1 MQLSLNIHN
10 SDIENCNKKK
20 IKKKEKKRKK
30 KYYYDN
36 TFCLLSFYMINVE
49 KFSRALF
56 LFFYFNNWKGT
67 NYFTARG
74 SSRNISP
81 KLHDNSRT
89 MIL

>member
-1 MQLSLNIHN
+1 MQLSLNIHK
-10 SDIENCNKKK
+10 SDIENCKKK
-20 IKKKEKKRKK
+20 KKKKK

-49 KFSRALF
+49 KFSRALS

-67 NYFTARG
+67 NYFSARG

-81 KLHDNSRT
+81 KSHNNSHT
-89 MIL
+89 ILL